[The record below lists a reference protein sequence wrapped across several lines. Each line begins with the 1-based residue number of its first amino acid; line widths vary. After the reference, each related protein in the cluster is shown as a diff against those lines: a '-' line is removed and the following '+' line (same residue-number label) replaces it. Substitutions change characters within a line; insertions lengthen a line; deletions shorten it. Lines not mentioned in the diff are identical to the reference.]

1 MQILQKSVKSFQNLA
16 ILVEATFIQS
26 SCFSII
32 KIHKENLWRC
42 TFLNDSIKALKCA
55 LVSLLARIIPWNLP
69 NSFVFSISLFQKE
82 LFYFLPMC
90 AIMFL
95 SSYRIIWKPYMLRF
109 IFIDLK
115 ESGPQLDGKWIA
127 LQVFFKRFAQT

>member
-1 MQILQKSVKSFQNLA
+1 MQILQKSVKSFKNLA

-26 SCFSII
+26 SRFLII
-32 KIHKENLWRC
+32 RIHKENLWRC
-42 TFLNDSIKALKCA
+42 VFLNDSIKALKCA
-55 LVSLLARIIPWNLP
+55 LVGLLARIIPWNLP

-90 AIMFL
+90 TMFL
-95 SSYRIIWKPYMLRF
+95 SSYRIIWKLYMLGF

-127 LQVFFKRFAQT
+127 LQVVFKRFAQT